1 MVGEQA
7 AADAEEEEH
16 LAYLASR
23 DRVWA
28 TLLQLGD
35 VRADRPAER
44 DAIIKALERVDP
56 KVGPPG
62 MGPHNFAHT
71 SWHTQVDPHV
81 VLFV

>member
-1 MVGEQA
+1 M
-7 AADAEEEEH
+7 
-16 LAYLASR
+16 AYLASR

-62 MGPHNFAHT
+62 MGPYNFAHT